1 MYGLIYRF
9 GRFDGFIYGFLAVA
23 SLCASVAS
31 DGDSDVQIYGFIY
44 RFNLFY
50 IYWILVRMLVT
61 DFSSPTTFII
71 KEQIIS
77 IAKGI
82 RLEEP

>member
-9 GRFDGFIYGFLAVA
+9 GQFDGFIYGFLAVA

-31 DGDSDVQIYGFIY
+31 DGDSDVQIY
-44 RFNLFY
+44 RFFLAHNLF
-50 IYWILVRMLVT
+50 
-61 DFSSPTTFII
+61 I
-71 KEQIIS
+71 KKQIIS
-77 IAKGI
+77 IAKCI